1 MGAPHRARLAAD
13 NPARAVAMAF
23 SEALGAP
30 GRPCL
35 TIAQAVEVWGA
46 LSRGVKL
53 LLMELVVLWGK
64 RKRQIDR
71 AKCTDSDGVVE
82 KGHTQ

>member
-1 MGAPHRARLAAD
+1 
-13 NPARAVAMAF
+13 MAF
-23 SEALGAP
+23 SEALGVP

-35 TIAQAVEVWGA
+35 TITQAVEVWGA